1 MPAIKHVTNAGL
13 IRNYATLPGRSIR
26 RSWKYPRPNAFI
38 TLPANLESE
47 DSHSGEGQN
56 GTEANAQEELS
67 GRARRFRR
75 QSSIVRGKH
84 IAVKDNICT
93 VDSPTTCASDIL
105 QDFQSP
111 FDATVVKTLKW
122 LGADV
127 SGKTNMDE
135 FGMGTHST
143 HSNTGWVSSRG
154 PDMNFNRSAG
164 GSSGGSAVAV
174 AEGLCWA

>member
-1 MPAIKHVTNAGL
+1 MPAIKHVQNACL
-13 IRNYATLPGRSIR
+13 IRNYATLPDRSTP

-47 DSHSGEGQN
+47 LSQN
-56 GTEANAQEELS
+56 GRSQDGTEAKAQEELS
-67 GRARRFRR
+67 GQARRFRR
-75 QSSIVRGKH
+75 QNSIVKGQH

-93 VDSPTTCASDIL
+93 IDSPTTCASDIL
-105 QDFQSP
+105 QDYQSP
-111 FDATVVKTLKW
+111 FDATVVKTLKR
-122 LGADV
+122 LGAHV

-135 FGMGTHST
+135 FGMGSHST

-154 PDMNFNRSAG
+154 PDRNFNRSAG

-174 AEGLCWA
+174 AEELCWA